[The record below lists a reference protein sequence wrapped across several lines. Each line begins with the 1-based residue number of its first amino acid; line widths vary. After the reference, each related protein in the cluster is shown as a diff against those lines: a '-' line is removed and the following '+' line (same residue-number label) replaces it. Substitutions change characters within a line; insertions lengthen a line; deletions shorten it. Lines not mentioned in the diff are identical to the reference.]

1 MNYQEASM
9 LDYFLNISLTIPIIQ
24 LILLMLLSTISL
36 LFGRLKL
43 ALIINYLFTLHWAYI
58 ANRDKLMDMSSDN
71 FEMFSLIYFVFGLGI
86 VLTATFAFMFQ
97 KNN

>member
-1 MNYQEASM
+1 M

-43 ALIINYLFTLHWAYI
+43 ALIVNYLFTLYWAYI
-58 ANRDKLMDMSSDN
+58 VNRDKLMDMSSEN
-71 FEMFSLIYFVFGLGI
+71 FELYSIMYFIFGLGI
-86 VLTATFAFMFQ
+86 VLTASFAFLFQ
-97 KNN
+97 ESTD